1 LHHWTDSDIEVAKA
15 VADQTGI
22 AVRQAR
28 LYEKAEATSMR
39 EALVNK
45 LSIAIR
51 ASLSLT
57 DVLNTASNELGQ
69 VLSASR
75 VRLRLFDADGKTSSP
90 AAEYVA
96 GGYENLDLLDD
107 DYETFLREHFLAN
120 QEPLVINDAH
130 KLPNGGAEFAER
142 VRSHALLT
150 GQRSH
155 IECPLTVNG
164 EFRGVI
170 TVERIRRWAEDE
182 VLLVKSV
189 ATQLGTIG
197 RRLFSDGAGDAMNR
211 PLMRCPT
218 EFSFLMREPPG
229 ARQSRRRGDG

>member
-1 LHHWTDSDIEVAKA
+1 
-15 VADQTGI
+15 
-22 AVRQAR
+22 
-28 LYEKAEATSMR
+28 MR